1 MNLKEKAYQL
11 GQAILDAMVAYGE
24 GDDNYNVLINLQD
37 DIYNILTKPTDVK
50 IYSESD
56 ELDIPKYATDGSV
69 CVDLRANRIEVDG
82 KNNKLIIY
90 TGIHLALPDFY
101 EAEVRP
107 RSSITKTK
115 LIFQNSPA
123 TIDYDYRGEIKLVY
137 VPIDGK
143 YLYPLYLNYINNGVI
158 DKDYFPYKKGD
169 RCAQLLIRNVE
180 KINFLQVNE
189 LSDLGVTERNT
200 NGFGSTGVE

>member
-24 GDDNYNVLINLQD
+24 GDDNYNVLTNLQD
-37 DIYNILTKPTDVK
+37 DIYHVLSSPTNVK

-69 CVDLRANRIEVDG
+69 CVDLRANRIEVDS

-123 TIDYDYRGEIKLVY
+123 TIDYDYRGEIKLIY
-137 VPIDGK
+137 TPLDGK
-143 YLYPLYLNYINNGVI
+143 YLYPLYLNYINNGII
-158 DKDYFPYKKGD
+158 DKDYFPFKKGD

-180 KINFLQVNE
+180 KINFLQVSE

>member
-1 MNLKEKAYQL
+1 MNLEEKASQL
-11 GQAILDAMVAYGE
+11 GQAVLNAIVAYGE
-24 GDDNYNVLINLQD
+24 GDDSYNILINLQN
-37 DIYNILTKPTDVK
+37 DIYDILTMPTYVK
-50 IYSESD
+50 IYSEND
-56 ELDIPKYATDGSV
+56 ELDIPSYSTDGSV
-69 CVDLRANRIEVDG
+69 CVDLRANRIEVDA

-90 TGIHLALPDFY
+90 TGIHIALPNFY
-101 EAEVRP
+101 EAEIRP

-137 VPIDGK
+137 APIDGK
-143 YLYPLYLNYINNGVI
+143 YLYPLFLNYINNGVI
-158 DKDYFPYKKGD
+158 DEDYFPYKVGN

-180 KINFLQVNE
+180 KINFQTVDN
-189 LSDLGVTERNT
+189 LSDLGTTERNT

>member
-82 KNNKLIIY
+82 KNNKLVIY

-101 EAEVRP
+101 EAEIRP

-137 VPIDGK
+137 TPLDGK

-180 KINFLQVNE
+180 KINFVQVNE
-189 LSDLGVTERNT
+189 LSNLGVTERNT

>member
-69 CVDLRANRIEVDG
+69 CVDLRANRIEVDS

-101 EAEVRP
+101 EAEIRP

-137 VPIDGK
+137 TPLDGK

-189 LSDLGVTERNT
+189 LSDLGITERNT